1 MSAASTH
8 IIQKQTLHL
17 TISHSNDA
25 ALLPEKIK
33 RAYYEKIL
41 PKFDNLF
48 SELVKDDLIIRLDK
62 VDLDLGL
69 FRGGDIEDQLIEKT
83 IEVMR
88 NELQSRLMFEVKDN
102 RDITLLSPRQ
112 SAINAF
118 LYFLKNGYLPW
129 WWVIK
134 DLSILESEITRNYAM
149 DKDLPAALLEL
160 INVNP
165 HSRARLNFQFSEP
178 FKYFL
183 IEKVCTSIPMKEELA
198 TKLFL
203 IYDKAKEAIL
213 KTASDPEDIE
223 TESVNKKN
231 DSFINPGTTS
241 DFREIKEPAN
251 PPVTEQTKTTILP
264 LSSSQDDSI
273 IANGKQVEPGDNFEK
288 KHSLYEK
295 NSLTQTKNKGHS
307 SENQTAT
314 GEQSK
319 EKNFDGENIYPDLA
333 GLVILHPFIAQFF
346 AAFGLTV
353 ENKFIGKE
361 AADDAVHL
369 LGYIAFGETVLQEQT
384 LLLPKLLCGMEFDES
399 IKKEIILT
407 HEQKKEVTELL
418 TTIISYWGALK
429 NTSPNGLRNMFLKR
443 GGKLSPCEGGWQ
455 LDVEQKTWDILLGK
469 LPWGISIVKLP
480 WMKQILYVNW
490 Q

>member
-178 FKYFL
+178 
-183 IEKVCTSIPMKEELA
+183 S
-198 TKLFL
+198 
-203 IYDKAKEAIL
+203 
-213 KTASDPEDIE
+213 
-223 TESVNKKN
+223 
-231 DSFINPGTTS
+231 
-241 DFREIKEPAN
+241 
-251 PPVTEQTKTTILP
+251 
-264 LSSSQDDSI
+264 
-273 IANGKQVEPGDNFEK
+273 
-288 KHSLYEK
+288 
-295 NSLTQTKNKGHS
+295 
-307 SENQTAT
+307 
-314 GEQSK
+314 
-319 EKNFDGENIYPDLA
+319 NI
-333 GLVILHPFIAQFF
+333 F
-346 AAFGLTV
+346 
-353 ENKFIGKE
+353 
-361 AADDAVHL
+361 
-369 LGYIAFGETVLQEQT
+369 
-384 LLLPKLLCGMEFDES
+384 
-399 IKKEIILT
+399 
-407 HEQKKEVTELL
+407 
-418 TTIISYWGALK
+418 
-429 NTSPNGLRNMFLKR
+429 
-443 GGKLSPCEGGWQ
+443 
-455 LDVEQKTWDILLGK
+455 
-469 LPWGISIVKLP
+469 
-480 WMKQILYVNW
+480 
-490 Q
+490 